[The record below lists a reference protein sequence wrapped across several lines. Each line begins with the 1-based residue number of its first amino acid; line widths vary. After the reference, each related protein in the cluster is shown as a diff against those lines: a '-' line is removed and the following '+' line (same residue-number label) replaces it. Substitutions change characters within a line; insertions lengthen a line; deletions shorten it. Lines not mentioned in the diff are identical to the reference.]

1 MMRILTLSLFLGL
14 DNLRVTVGLGMLGLD
29 WRTRRRLAVGF
40 GIMEAVA
47 VVAGLALGRAVL
59 QVEWVAPASLAAC
72 GLLVL
77 AGVARGAHVGRWL
90 AAPVAMMLLP
100 GLFALDNLAAGIG
113 LGSAGTALG
122 SVLVAGCASG
132 LWSVVG
138 LNIGSRL
145 GRLPLPTKPIAG
157 GLLLGSAV
165 LTVLA

>member
-1 MMRILTLSLFLGL
+1 MMRIVALSLFLGL

-29 WRTRRRLAVGF
+29 LRTRRRLAVGF
-40 GIMEAVA
+40 GMMEATA
-47 VVAGLALGRAVL
+47 PVAGLALGRAVL
-59 QVEWVAPASLAAC
+59 HVEWVAPASLAAC

-90 AAPVAMMLLP
+90 ATPVAMTALP

-113 LGSAGTALG
+113 LGRAETALG
-122 SVLVAGCASG
+122 SVLVAGCASA

-138 LNIGSRL
+138 LTIGSRL
-145 GRLPLPTKPIAG
+145 SRLPLPTTVIAG
-157 GLLLGSAV
+157 VSLLGSAV